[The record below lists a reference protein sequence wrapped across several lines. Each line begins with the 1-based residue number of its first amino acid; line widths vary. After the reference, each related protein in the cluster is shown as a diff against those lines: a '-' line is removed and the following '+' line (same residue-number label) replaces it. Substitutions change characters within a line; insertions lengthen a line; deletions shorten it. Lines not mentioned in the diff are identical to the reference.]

1 MQKASI
7 TALVRQELDTARAVS
22 SGRSSKTVFGG
33 HEKVLRQTVIALL
46 QGHGLDEHVSPGEA
60 TLYVLQGRVSMES
73 GGNSWTA
80 RVGDL
85 LIVPSSNLTL
95 NALEDSAVMFT
106 VAKFGRDDRAGSP
119 DQPAER
125 DLGE

>member
-7 TALVRQELDTARAVS
+7 AALVRQEMEAARAAS

-33 HEKVLRQTVIALL
+33 HEKVLRQTVVALI
-46 QGHGLDEHVSPGEA
+46 GGRALDEHVSPGEA
-60 TLYVLQGRVSMES
+60 TIYVLQGRVQMDS
-73 GGNSWTA
+73 GGDSWTA

-95 NALEDSAVMFT
+95 RALEDSAFLLT
-106 VAKFGRDDRAGSP
+106 VAKFG
-119 DQPAER
+119 
-125 DLGE
+125 